1 MKWTSWVASETYI
14 EDSIDVSAKHIAVHI
29 PPEKVD
35 LLIVYVTPHYSEQM
49 EVVPVRLRE
58 HFPRAH
64 ILGCSAAGV
73 IGNGHEVEGEA
84 AISVTAASLPNVRL
98 TPSYIEGHRLPSD
111 DVGPEAWH
119 ELIGVDPDG
128 SPSFLI
134 MGDPYSSQPER
145 LLTGLDYAYPDSV
158 KLGGLASGAGQMRE
172 NVLFLDNTVYYQ
184 GCISMAMTGNIE
196 IDSIVAQGCK
206 PVGDI
211 MTVTAVEDNMIFEI
225 DEEAPLEILRRMQGG
240 LSRRDEELFRKSLFI
255 GVEKDV
261 FTENPG
267 YGDFLIRNIIG
278 VDTESGALAIGAELE
293 AGQLV
298 QFHLRDQYTSAEDL
312 NTMLSEYVAHADSSH
327 AEGAMLFTCQ
337 GRGVGLY
344 GERDHD
350 SNLFMEKTGIP
361 VSGFFC
367 EGEIGP
373 LGDTT
378 YIHGYTSS
386 FGIFRE
392 KSS

>member
-1 MKWTSWVASETYI
+1 MAMTGNI
-14 EDSIDVSAKHIAVHI
+14 EIDSIVAQGCK
-29 PPEKVD
+29 
-35 LLIVYVTPHYSEQM
+35 
-49 EVVPVRLRE
+49 PVGD
-58 HFPRAH
+58 
-64 ILGCSAAGV
+64 IMT
-73 IGNGHEVEGEA
+73 
-84 AISVTAASLPNVRL
+84 VTAV
-98 TPSYIEGHRLPSD
+98 
-111 DVGPEAWH
+111 
-119 ELIGVDPDG
+119 G

-172 NVLFLDNTVYYQ
+172 NV
-184 GCISMAMTGNIE
+184 
-196 IDSIVAQGCK
+196 
-206 PVGDI
+206 
-211 MTVTAVEDNMIFEI
+211 
-225 DEEAPLEILRRMQGG
+225 
-240 LSRRDEELFRKSLFI
+240 LFRKSLFI

-344 GERDHD
+344 GERCRSDAG
-350 SNLFMEKTGIP
+350 ERP
-361 VSGFFC
+361 V
-367 EGEIGP
+367 
-373 LGDTT
+373 
-378 YIHGYTSS
+378 
-386 FGIFRE
+386 FG
-392 KSS
+392 